1 MIVPAII
8 LSLIFGSI
16 GFIVTKNNAKYILSG
31 YNTMSE
37 ADRAKV
43 DIDRY
48 LSFFKRF
55 HVFLGV
61 SLFTGTTLISFLNN
75 NWASAFMIMYPLFA
89 YLYLIIWGNLF
100 YNNSKTRK
108 VSTYFACGILV
119 VVIIIIGFTQL
130 SSYKSNDLILSNK
143 TLEINGMYGMTI
155 QKQDILKMKLVNALP
170 AISYK
175 SNGFAAGDYAKGSF
189 KAKNGKT
196 IKLFVN
202 KSIRPTLWLETMQ
215 GDIYYNS
222 EDEDMARLY
231 KKIMQWRGL

>member
-1 MIVPAII
+1 MVVPAII
-8 LSLIFGSI
+8 LSLIFGSV

-43 DIDRY
+43 DIDGY

-89 YLYLIIWGNLF
+89 YLHLIIRGNLF

-108 VSTYFACGILV
+108 ISTYFTCGILI

-130 SSYKSNDLILSNK
+130 SSYKSNDLVISDK
-143 TLEINGMYGMTI
+143 VLEINGMYSLKI
-155 QKQDILKMKLVNALP
+155 EKQDILTLKLVDEIP

-175 SNGFAAGDYAKGSF
+175 SNGFAGGDYAKGSF

-202 KSIRPTLWLETMQ
+202 KSISPTLWFETTQ

-222 EDEDMARLY
+222 EEEDMNGLY